1 MTIYN
6 TPEEYYFRLHHVRP
20 RFKNDIESVLL
31 FMASEISR
39 FSKMNEQL
47 FNENL
52 NSAIKRYPG
61 NNSAVEKTINNWRT
75 EISSLFGLIK
85 WDGDYRE
92 PSAIAKE
99 LANNEDLMQF
109 FKLFLFKFQYPGG
122 HLKSQ
127 EIAKM
132 IEAGICF
139 KPVKYIIEVLL
150 TGMKNEDGHFG
161 ITKAEVT
168 HCIFNDLRVTRDHI
182 PPQQTYM
189 LVSNNRQAN
198 FDYDCDGDVTRYA
211 GDILDYMVIAGLLNR
226 KANYKYYLNTSSAAE
241 AIDTF
246 IKDDSYYH
254 DYDSFYGLTNEI
266 LPSDISPLR
275 ESWFNYV
282 NNEIDKL
289 EFSTD
294 ILSFVDDGSSDGEK
308 TIEQKEKSE
317 FINDLLLMIRTRMNS
332 GEKVKTKVIGDA
344 GESITIQHEQM
355 RLIKLGYNDL
365 AKLVKKIPEQFAV
378 GYDISSF
385 EGNGNMRRY
394 IEVKTTVSYGKL
406 HIYNFHMTPSE
417 WSAAETNGD
426 SYYVY
431 RLSIS
436 KGDITLFVIKN
447 PVKQYKK
454 DETIEII
461 PRDGVDVRYSEKS
474 GVYEELLA

>member
-1 MTIYN
+1 MATYN
-6 TPEEYYFRLHHVRP
+6 IPEEYYYRLHHVRP

-39 FSKMNEQL
+39 FPETDEQS
-47 FNENL
+47 FNIAL
-52 NSAIKRYPG
+52 NNAIKRYPG
-61 NNSAVEKTINNWRT
+61 NGSATNKTIDNWRT

-85 WDGDYRE
+85 WNGDRRA

-99 LANNEDLMQF
+99 LASSEDLMRF

-122 HLKSQ
+122 YLKSQ

-132 IEAGICF
+132 INAGIYF

-150 TGMKNEDGHFG
+150 AGMKNEDGHFG
-161 ITKAEVT
+161 ITKAEAT
-168 HCIFNDLRVTRDHI
+168 HCIFNDLRVTRDHVSPNI
-182 PPQQTYM
+182 TYK
-189 LVSNNRQAN
+189 LIANNRLVGLE
-198 FDYDCDGDVTRYA
+198 YDCDGDVTRYA
-211 GDILDYMVIAGLLNR
+211 GDILDYMVVAGLLSKR
-226 KANYKYYLNTSSAAE
+226 ANYKYYLNTSSAAE

-246 IKDDSYYH
+246 VKNDETFHAYDRFYSVGDD
-254 DYDSFYGLTNEI
+254 I
-266 LPSDISPLR
+266 QPSEISPLR
-275 ESWFNYV
+275 EEWFNYV
-282 NNEIDKL
+282 NDGLDELD
-289 EFSTD
+289 FSTD
-294 ILSFVDDGSSDGEK
+294 ILSFVDDEPTNQIDDGSS
-308 TIEQKEKSE
+308 TRSAY
-317 FINDLLLMIRTRMNS
+317 INDLLLSIRKRMNS

-344 GESITIQHEQM
+344 GESITIQHEQT
-355 RLIKLGYNDL
+355 RLVKLGCIDL

-385 EGNGNMRRY
+385 EGSGNTRRY

-406 HIYNFHMTPSE
+406 HVYNFHMTPSE

-426 SYYVY
+426 NYYVY

-436 KGDITLFVIKN
+436 KGDISLFIIKN

-454 DETIEII
+454 DETIDII
-461 PRDGVDVRYSEKS
+461 PRDGVDVRYTEKS